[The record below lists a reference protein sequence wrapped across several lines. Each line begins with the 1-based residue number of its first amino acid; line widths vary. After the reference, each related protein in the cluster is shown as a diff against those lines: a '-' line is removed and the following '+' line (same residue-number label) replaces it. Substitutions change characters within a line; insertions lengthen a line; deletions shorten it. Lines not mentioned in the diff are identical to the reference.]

1 MSDIAANIHTWA
13 ADARLS
19 SVIELVE
26 LLATAI
32 RNGGEE
38 QPHTRPMAEAARVAI
53 EDTRMKNHYTLS
65 VTVLDANHGVTEDV
79 MYFVAVCLCD
89 RFLRDH
95 CAAECPCESWYNAPP
110 GDIVGC
116 GGCAL
121 DPNTPVCDYTIADID
136 TAYAALFL
144 HRRRIDWPSPEARDM
159 LGALQWRAEEFVAI
173 DALGAHTND
182 DEVTQRRVEWS
193 CTTARF
199 KLAVADAVW
208 LASRV
213 PTPAI
218 EQHAVESDESED
230 EQEHEVPTDSVAPPG
245 TVCSG
250 PDILR
255 WLGQTVAAWDGPR
268 LREAVGA
275 ASRKRDVRPGE
286 AGRCVA
292 FNGQTTLHR
301 SRGGLDSTEAALHVV
316 SFGAILATQAEH
328 MVGATEALAELLAIK
343 LFDNVLECHG
353 MDFLR
358 NHVALD
364 SMRDGWHNAV
374 FGRNSCG
381 VHRVVESYGGWFNVD
396 TSGAC
401 TGPKPVFEVLA
412 GWYAATFPSSDPLG
426 IHTQGAIRASEG
438 V

>member
-1 MSDIAANIHTWA
+1 MSDLAANMHTWA
-13 ADARLS
+13 ADVRLS

-26 LLATAI
+26 LLAAAI
-32 RNGGEE
+32 KNEGDER
-38 QPHTRPMAEAARVAI
+38 PHTRPIVEAARAVI
-53 EDTRMKNHYTLS
+53 EDTRVKNHYTLS

-79 MYFVAVCLCD
+79 VYFIAVCLCD

-95 CAAECPCESWYNAPP
+95 CAAECPCDSWYSAPP
-110 GDIVGC
+110 FELVGC
-116 GGCAL
+116 GGCAV
-121 DPNTPVCDYTIADID
+121 DPGTPVCEYTVADIH

-144 HRRRIDWPSPEARDM
+144 HRRRISWSSTEARDM
-159 LGALQWRAEEFVAI
+159 LGALQWRVEEFVAG
-173 DALGAHTND
+173 DALGPQAND
-182 DEVTQRRVEWS
+182 DEVTQLRVEWS

-199 KLAVADAVW
+199 KLAVADVVW
-208 LASRV
+208 LVSRV
-213 PTPAI
+213 PAPAI
-218 EQHAVESDESED
+218 QHQTENSED
-230 EQEHEVPTDSVAPPG
+230 SEEEQEDAGFTDTRSVLDP
-245 TVCSG
+245 VCNG
-250 PDILR
+250 ACILR
-255 WLGQTVAAWDGPR
+255 WVSQTVAAWDGPR

-301 SRGGLDSTEAALHVV
+301 SRGGLDATEAALHVV
-316 SFGAILATQAEH
+316 AFGAILATQEEH

-358 NHVALD
+358 NHVTLD

-401 TGPKPVFEVLA
+401 TGPKPVFEALA
-412 GWYAATFPSSDPLG
+412 IWYAATFPAMDPMG
-426 IHTQGAIRASEG
+426 VHTQGAIRASDS